1 MVCEGDGLDETRA
14 TAAGVTGAAIG
25 GIDATG
31 GKTAAGRRR
40 ATRSRRAIAEAIARL
55 ERSFS
60 ARELHDVV
68 CAQGPSVGLT
78 TVYRT
83 LALLL
88 AEGRVRE
95 AGRRDG
101 EMLYNACT
109 VTGHHHHLVCE
120 RCGTVEES
128 SVCRCDELGL
138 ELGESHGFVL
148 SHAAETYYG
157 LCADCAD
164 AAARSS
170 GKRGR

>member
-1 MVCEGDGLDETRA
+1 MGDID
-14 TAAGVTGAAIG
+14 VTGG
-25 GIDATG
+25 E
-31 GKTAAGRRR
+31 TAAGRKR
-40 ATRSRRAIAEAIARL
+40 ATRSRRAIAEAVARL

-60 ARELHDVV
+60 ARELHDLV
-68 CAQGPSVGLT
+68 CAEGRAVGLT

-120 RCGTVEES
+120 RCGTVAES
-128 SVCRCDELGL
+128 SVCRCEELEV

-148 SHAAETYYG
+148 SRTAETYYG
-157 LCADCAD
+157 LCAACA
-164 AAARSS
+164 RRPETVS
-170 GKRGR
+170 GEGSA

>member
-1 MVCEGDGLDETRA
+1 MRKTRAMATSETGKATSTGHQAGETATARRRETRA
-14 TAAGVTGAAIG
+14 
-25 GIDATG
+25 
-31 GKTAAGRRR
+31 
-40 ATRSRRAIAEAIARL
+40 RRAIAEAIARL

-68 CAQGPSVGLT
+68 CARGSAVGLT

-88 AEGRVRE
+88 DQGQVRE

-148 SHAAETYYG
+148 SHGAENYYG
-157 LCADCAD
+157 LCAACAG
-164 AAARSS
+164 APGTGAPNAGTRART
-170 GKRGR
+170 G

>member
-1 MVCEGDGLDETRA
+1 MGDT
-14 TAAGVTGAAIG
+14 
-25 GIDATG
+25 DATG
-31 GKTAAGRRR
+31 SGSTPGQRRT
-40 ATRSRRAIAEAIARL
+40 TRSRRAIAEAVTRL

-83 LALLL
+83 LALLQ
-88 AEGRVRE
+88 AEGRVRQ

-101 EMLYNACT
+101 EMLYNSCT
-109 VTGHHHHLVCE
+109 VSGHHHHLVCE

-148 SHAAETYYG
+148 SRGAETYYG
-157 LCADCAD
+157 LCAACAG
-164 AAARSS
+164 AADR
-170 GKRGR
+170 